1 MNKIFKIFLAL
12 FTCLLVL
19 SACGKKKAE
28 DTNQTISGPKPSL
41 SDALNT
47 SGISLEKYQ
56 QIKYTDQQ
64 LHGGSSYKKV
74 VSLLGNP
81 SKTTNTTLTNNA
93 QAKQYTWQMG
103 GNAQLQYIFVIV
115 YKDKVLSKGYQQNT
129 AAKIV
134 KKAKIEKIAKN
145 TSFSD
150 VQATLGS
157 PLSQQEADGMS
168 FMTYQYDNSHAYNLT
183 FKDKKLSEKQSV
195 SLNTN
200 N

>member
-1 MNKIFKIFLAL
+1 MNKTFKILLAL

-19 SACGKKKAE
+19 SACGKKKAVN
-28 DTNQTISGPKPSL
+28 TNETISAPKPSL

-64 LHGGSSYKKV
+64 LHGGSSYKQV
-74 VSLLGNP
+74 VNLLGKP
-81 SKTTNTTLTNNA
+81 SRTTNTNLTNNA

-115 YKDKVLSKGYQQNT
+115 YKNKVLSKGYQQNT
-129 AAKIV
+129 AAKIL
-134 KKAKIEKIAKN
+134 KKQQIEKIKKN
-145 TSFSD
+145 TSFGD
-150 VQATLGS
+150 VESTLGA

-195 SLNTN
+195 SLNN
-200 N
+200 NN

>member
-1 MNKIFKIFLAL
+1 MNKTFKIFLAL

-19 SACGKKKAE
+19 SACGKKKAA
-28 DTNQTISGPKPSL
+28 DTNQAISSPKPSL

-56 QIKYTDQQ
+56 QIKYTNQQ
-64 LHGGSSYKKV
+64 LHGGSSYKQV
-74 VSLLGNP
+74 VNLLGKP
-81 SKTTNTTLTNNA
+81 SRTTNTNLTNNA

-103 GNAQLQYIFVIV
+103 GNAQLQYIFIIV

-129 AAKIV
+129 AAKII
-134 KKAKIEKIAKN
+134 KKEKIEKLDKN
-145 TSFSD
+145 ISFSD

-157 PLSQQEADGMS
+157 PISQQEADGMS

-183 FKDKKLSEKQSV
+183 FKNNKLSEKKLI

>member
-1 MNKIFKIFLAL
+1 M
-12 FTCLLVL
+12 
-19 SACGKKKAE
+19 
-28 DTNQTISGPKPSL
+28 
-41 SDALNT
+41 NT

-64 LHGGSSYKKV
+64 LQGGSSYKKV

-134 KKAKIEKIAKN
+134 KKAKIDKIAKN

>member
-1 MNKIFKIFLAL
+1 MNKTFKILLAL

-19 SACGKKKAE
+19 SACGKKK
-28 DTNQTISGPKPSL
+28 DTNTNETISGPKPSL

-56 QIKYTDQQ
+56 QIKYTSQQ
-64 LHGGSSYKKV
+64 LHGGSNYKKV

-81 SKTTNTTLTNNA
+81 SQTTDTTLTNNA
-93 QAKQYTWQMG
+93 KAKQYTWKMG
-103 GNAQLQYIFVIV
+103 SNAQLQYIFVIV
-115 YKDKVLSKGYQQNT
+115 YNDKVLSKGYQQNT

-183 FKDKKLSEKQSV
+183 FKNNKLSQKQSV